1 MDIKIK
7 SALISVSDKSGLDA
21 VVKKLHEQSVKLIS
35 TGGTAQF
42 ISDMNIPVIDVSE
55 VTKFPEMMGGRVKT
69 LHPNIHGGLLAARD
83 NQDHTTSQDQYNIE
97 DIDLLIVNLYPFENT
112 VSSKVDKDECIE
124 NIDIGGPAMLRS
136 ASKNYKFVCVISD
149 VSDYSNLINELEKN
163 NGKTSLN
170 FRNNCAATTFER
182 TAHYDGIPS

>member
-21 VVKKLHEQSVKLIS
+21 VVKKLHEQNVKLIS

-83 NQDHTTSQDQYNIE
+83 NQDLS
-97 DIDLLIVNLYPFENT
+97 LIH
-112 VSSKVDKDECIE
+112 I
-124 NIDIGGPAMLRS
+124 
-136 ASKNYKFVCVISD
+136 
-149 VSDYSNLINELEKN
+149 
-163 NGKTSLN
+163 
-170 FRNNCAATTFER
+170 
-182 TAHYDGIPS
+182 

>member
-7 SALISVSDKSGLDA
+7 SALISVSDKSGLDD

-69 LHPNIHGGLLAARD
+69 LHPKIHGGLLAARD
-83 NQDHTTSQDQYNIE
+83 NQDHTASQDMPAAD
-97 DIDLLIVNLYPFENT
+97 DIHDNGFFVGNGSTDITAQIDKLYE
-112 VSSKVDKDECIE
+112 
-124 NIDIGGPAMLRS
+124 
-136 ASKNYKFVCVISD
+136 VISKFT
-149 VSDYSNLINELEKN
+149 E
-163 NGKTSLN
+163 
-170 FRNNCAATTFER
+170 
-182 TAHYDGIPS
+182 